1 MNYIVNRAKGTFN
14 TDTDVKKMCGDVIAL
29 SLQHSEHTDFFS
41 FSSTNSMTKIL
52 YLGYLF
58 ACARGFAL
66 QIRPAGLPAGY
77 SIRLHR
83 GRKNI
88 HRLL

>member
-1 MNYIVNRAKGTFN
+1 
-14 TDTDVKKMCGDVIAL
+14 MCGDVIAL

-66 QIRPAGLPAGY
+66 QIRPAGVPAGY
-77 SIRLHR
+77 SYTPAP
-83 GRKNI
+83 GK
-88 HRLL
+88 

>member
-1 MNYIVNRAKGTFN
+1 MS
-14 TDTDVKKMCGDVIAL
+14 KKPCWDVIAL
-29 SLQHSEHTDFFS
+29 SSQHSEHTDFFS
-41 FSSTNSMTKIL
+41 FSSTNSVTKIL

-77 SIRLHR
+77 SYTLAPGKKKHPSFAVTEPIKRWMCCC
-83 GRKNI
+83 
-88 HRLL
+88 